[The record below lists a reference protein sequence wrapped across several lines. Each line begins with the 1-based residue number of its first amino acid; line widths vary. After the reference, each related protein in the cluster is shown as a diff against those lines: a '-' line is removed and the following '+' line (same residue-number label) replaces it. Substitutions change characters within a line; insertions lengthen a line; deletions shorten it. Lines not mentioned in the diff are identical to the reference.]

1 MFRNRNGGFNK
12 VFNAMAFKINI
23 PKGATVTKASFECTI
38 GETGLPEY
46 TAKFGF
52 VHPSE
57 SLKFL
62 QTCEYKSISKL
73 ASTSVSWNLSS
84 IHPHIKVGAI
94 LSMAEL
100 QVLLQEFVNDDAYT
114 PGTYFQL
121 VIFEESFQ
129 KRMSVQNF
137 FKCYAFREDEW
148 RPLLQVEWL

>member
-1 MFRNRNGGFNK
+1 M
-12 VFNAMAFKINI
+12 
-23 PKGATVTKASFECTI
+23 T
-38 GETGLPEY
+38 
-46 TAKFGF
+46 
-52 VHPSE
+52 
-57 SLKFL
+57 
-62 QTCEYKSISKL
+62 
-73 ASTSVSWNLSS
+73 
-84 IHPHIKVGAI
+84 
-94 LSMAEL
+94 EL